1 MVNIMLKHYPKE
13 MARYDIR
20 SKPGSKEK
28 ILDRVAKAAYDNDRT
43 YEGCARCVLAALH
56 HHLHLTDDEREFKG
70 ALKASTGL
78 AAGIARKGETCGALI
93 GAIMAVGLVEGTE
106 HLDDFDGY
114 VKTMEAATKVFDEFK
129 KHFGTVKCFE
139 IQEKL
144 LGRHY
149 DFWKDEDAEAWY
161 KDGGL
166 DVCPGV
172 CAIAARIAAEV
183 IFTLQKEEDKM

>member
-1 MVNIMLKHYPKE
+1 

-28 ILDRVAKAAYDNDRT
+28 ILDRVAKAAYDNDRA

-106 HLDDFDGY
+106 HLNDFDGY